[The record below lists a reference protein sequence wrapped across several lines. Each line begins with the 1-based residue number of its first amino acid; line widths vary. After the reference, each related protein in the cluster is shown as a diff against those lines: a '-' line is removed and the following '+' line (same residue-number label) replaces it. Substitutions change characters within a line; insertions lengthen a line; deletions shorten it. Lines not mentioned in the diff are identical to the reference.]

1 MNRLFILCSTFLFTF
16 GFLVHGQEVS
26 LKPYGI
32 KSGIIEYS
40 YSGDKVG
47 KGTLYFDDYGFKS
60 AMYTDAVERGEKR
73 KGWVLTSGDYQ
84 YMWDPERSS
93 EGMKLKNPII
103 DWINSASGG
112 DIESFSE
119 SMYAKM
125 GMEKSGSETL
135 LGKECRVMKGKMGK
149 ALVWNGILM
158 LLDMKMMGYNS
169 HQEAIDIKIN
179 LPVDSKYF
187 IIPKGIKFSEM
198 PMF

>member
-1 MNRLFILCSTFLFTF
+1 MLSALLFLGNSQ
-16 GFLVHGQEVS
+16 VNSQEAS

-47 KGTLYFDDYGFKS
+47 KGTLYFDDYGLKS
-60 AMYTDAVERGEKR
+60 AMYTDAVESGEKR
-73 KGWVLTSGDYQ
+73 KGWVVTSGDFQ

-93 EGMKLKNPII
+93 EGMKLKNPLI
-103 DWINSASGG
+103 DWINSAAEG
-112 DIESFSE
+112 DIESFAE

-125 GMEKSGSETL
+125 GMKESGSEKL
-135 LGKECRVMKGKMGK
+135 LGKECKVFKGKTGK

-158 LLDMKMMGYNS
+158 LLDMKMMGS
-169 HQEAIDIKIN
+169 STHQEAIDIKIN
-179 LPVDSKYF
+179 LPVESKYF
-187 IIPKGIKFSEM
+187 IIPKDIKFSEM

>member
-1 MNRLFILCSTFLFTF
+1 MKNILLMLSALLFLGNTQVNS
-16 GFLVHGQEVS
+16 QEAS

-47 KGTLYFDDYGFKS
+47 KGTLYFDDYGLKS
-60 AMYTDAVERGEKR
+60 SMYTDAVESGEKR
-73 KGWVLTSGDYQ
+73 KGWVVTSGDFQ

-93 EGMKLKNPII
+93 EGMKLKNPLI
-103 DWINSASGG
+103 DWINSAAEG
-112 DIESFSE
+112 DIESFAE

-125 GMEKSGSETL
+125 GMKESGSEKL
-135 LGKECRVMKGKMGK
+135 LGKECKVFKGKTGK

-158 LLDMKMMGYNS
+158 LLDMKMMGHNS

-179 LPVDSKYF
+179 LPVESKYF
-187 IIPKGIKFSEM
+187 IIPKDIKFSEM